1 MKMVMVVYR
10 HSLDQD
16 IRRVLKGLDVVN
28 FADAPKVFGIGDAG
42 HAFGSIT
49 WPGHHAII
57 LSAME
62 ELQADRSTERISG
75 PHGPNARGDQ
85 DSDESVCSSVRTNDL
100 ARCAPHYS
108 SFQPRRKEN
117 SK

>member
-16 IRRVLKGLDVVN
+16 IRLVLKGLDVVN

-62 ELQADRSTERISG
+62 ELQADRIIEVLKEFRDHMAQMRGGTKIPMRVFVLPCERMI
-75 PHGPNARGDQ
+75 
-85 DSDESVCSSVRTNDL
+85 
-100 ARCAPHYS
+100 
-108 SFQPRRKEN
+108 
-117 SK
+117 

>member
-16 IRRVLKGLDVVN
+16 IRRLLKQLDVTN
-28 FADAPKVFGIGDAG
+28 FTEAPKVFGIGEAG
-42 HAFGSIT
+42 LAFDSST

-62 ELQADRSTERISG
+62 ELQADRVIEVLKEFRDHMVQLRGGTKIPMRVFVLPCERMI
-75 PHGPNARGDQ
+75 
-85 DSDESVCSSVRTNDL
+85 
-100 ARCAPHYS
+100 
-108 SFQPRRKEN
+108 
-117 SK
+117 